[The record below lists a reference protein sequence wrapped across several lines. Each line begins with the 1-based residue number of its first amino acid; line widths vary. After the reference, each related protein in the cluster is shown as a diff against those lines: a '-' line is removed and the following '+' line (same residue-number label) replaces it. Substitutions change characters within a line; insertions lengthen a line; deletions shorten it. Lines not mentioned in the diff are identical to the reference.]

1 MLPVHHYDIRHRL
14 YELRRLALV
23 FTLLLALFSVT
34 QWGLDRHE
42 GHLFSW
48 NGAAWLPVI
57 GRYALACLLFNILI
71 SLARPKADQTLFPI
85 VSLLG
90 GLSLVM
96 LYRLPT
102 PFWDA
107 ETGRIAYAT
116 RNMWYVERQALFLM
130 AGQGVMLLLL
140 LTPAWLHWLRQHR
153 AVTVALGLGLLLA
166 TALFGVEA
174 TAGGPRVSLN
184 FGLFQFQ
191 PAELIKLLFV
201 LYLASY
207 LRLIRPDLQRFTYR
221 PLRVVPLPHISQLRP
236 IFLVLLSALT
246 FLVWMSDLGAALML
260 ILIFPAMLYTALPR
274 RVFWYL
280 VALAGLIAYLLLSG
294 VNWLRAYGQEPLSV
308 TTSYPSLLEIAP
320 VRIND
325 GLERLHVRL
334 DNMRDP
340 WKACTEAN
348 GCASYQTLHAIYALA
363 AGGLVGTG
371 PGAGL
376 SGNIPFV
383 HTDMIYAAIG
393 EEWGLLG
400 AGMVLF
406 LYWWLIKR
414 ALLIA
419 RAQTDP
425 FPAFLGGGIATVFTL
440 QVFIIIG
447 GTINILPLTGIT
459 VPFLSYGGTSILVNS
474 FMIGLLLALS
484 AAPAGGEPSREIA
497 ESLLILQSLYG
508 ISIFLLL
515 LGTAYWSVWM
525 HVRLSPAFPRQ
536 NVYSANP
543 VAWQR
548 EAAWLARVDRG
559 RILAANGSVLAA
571 NGVNGRDYHLPSGV
585 HVLGQADAR
594 GQGLSGL
601 ERVYNDTLLG
611 KGRYDLKTLQAQWFD
626 GEWQGNDLVLTLDPR
641 WQQAAHEG
649 LGGYNGAIVVLDA
662 KTGAVLAMVS
672 HPLYDPTKVL
682 NQASLDAINATWD
695 TPFLNR
701 AIQGLY
707 PPGSTFKTVTGA
719 AAIVQDLVTPTT
731 PFDFSRDIWYMENG
745 RLCHKQWVSG
755 AIVPSCN
762 SDQMQMSFAEGFA
775 FSDNVLFA
783 QLAVQ
788 VGAQAMWN
796 TAAGFGFG
804 QPIPFDLP
812 TAASQVA
819 QDAGWL
825 NDPAQ
830 LAMTG
835 FGQSRV
841 TATPLQMALVAAA
854 IANDG
859 KLPTPYLVSEVLRP
873 DGKVLERTRPSTWQR
888 TLTHSNAAVMYGVMV
903 QSVETGWAGAAA
915 VEGAV
920 VGGKT
925 GTAEWSGTPQG
936 QLPHSWF
943 IGFAEMP
950 DGQTVAFAVLVE
962 AGGEGSLV
970 AAPIAGYILGQ
981 VVGW

>member
-1 MLPVHHYDIRHRL
+1 MLALNQYPIRFRL
-14 YELRRLALV
+14 HELRRLILV
-23 FTLLLALFSVT
+23 LGLLLVLFTLT
-34 QWGLDRHE
+34 QWGLDRRE
-42 GHLFSW
+42 GLSFAW
-48 NGAAWLPVI
+48 EEAAWLPVI
-57 GRYALACLLFNILI
+57 GRYALTCLLFNFLI
-71 SLARPKADQTLFPI
+71 GLARPKADQTLFPL
-85 VSLLG
+85 VALLG
-90 GLSLVM
+90 GFSLVM

-102 PFWDA
+102 PYWDA
-107 ETGRIAYAT
+107 EIGRIAFAT

-130 AGQGVMLLLL
+130 IGQGVMMLLLFM
-140 LTPAWLHWLRQHR
+140 PGWLRWLREHR
-153 AVTVALGLGLLLA
+153 AVSIILGLSLLLA

-174 TAGGPRVSLN
+174 AAGGPRVSLN
-184 FGLFQFQ
+184 LGLFQFQ

-207 LRLIRPDLQRFTYR
+207 LRLIRPDLKRFTYR
-221 PLRVVPLPHISQLRP
+221 PLRIIPLPHVNQLRP
-236 IFLVLLSALT
+236 IFLVLLSALI

-280 VALAGLIAYLLLSG
+280 VALAGLLAYLLLSG
-294 VNWLRAYGQEPLSV
+294 VSWLRDYGQEPLAV
-308 TTSYPSLLEIAP
+308 PTSFPSLVEIAP
-320 VRIND
+320 TRIND
-325 GLERLHVRL
+325 GLERLHARL
-334 DNMRDP
+334 ENMRDP
-340 WKACTEAN
+340 WATCTEAN

-371 PGAGL
+371 PGAGMA
-376 SGNIPFV
+376 GNIPFV
-383 HTDMIYAAIG
+383 HTDMMYAAIG

-400 AGMVLF
+400 AGLLLL

-414 ALLIA
+414 ALSIA
-419 RAQTDP
+419 RRQTDP
-425 FPAFLGGGIATVFTL
+425 FNAFLGAGIATIFAWQIFVI
-440 QVFIIIG
+440 VG

-459 VPFLSYGGTSILVNS
+459 LPFLSYGGSSILVFS
-474 FMIGLLLALS
+474 ITVGLLLALS
-484 AAPAGGEPSREIA
+484 AAPTGGEPSREI
-497 ESLLILQSLYG
+497 SGSVTDLQTLYSIG
-508 ISIFLLL
+508 IFLLM
-515 LGTAYWSVWM
+515 LGTAYWALWM
-525 HVRLSPAFPRQ
+525 HFRLSPAFPRQ
-536 NVYSANP
+536 DAYSANP

-559 RILAANGSVLAA
+559 RILAADGSVLAA
-571 NGVNGRDYHLPSGV
+571 NGEYGRQYYLPSAV
-585 HVLGQADAR
+585 HALGQADTR

-601 ERVYNDTLLG
+601 ERAYNDSLLG
-611 KGRYDLKTLQAQWFD
+611 KGRYDLKTLQAQWFA
-626 GEWQGNDLVLTLDPR
+626 GSWQGNDLVLTLDPR
-641 WQQAAHEG
+641 WHQAAHEG
-649 LGGYNGAIVVLDA
+649 LGGYNGAVVVLDA
-662 KTGAVLAMVS
+662 NTGAVLAMVS
-672 HPLYDPTKVL
+672 HPLYDPAAVY

-701 AIQGLY
+701 AIQGVY
-707 PPGSTFKTVTGA
+707 PPGSTFKTVTSA
-719 AAIVQDLVTPTT
+719 AAVAQELVTLTT
-731 PFDFSRDIWYMENG
+731 PFDFSRDIWYTENG

-762 SDQMQMSFAEGFA
+762 SDQMQMSFAEGYA

-788 VGAQAMWN
+788 VGAQSLWD

-804 QPIPFDLP
+804 QPLPFDLP

-819 QDAGWL
+819 NEIGWL

-854 IANDG
+854 VANEG
-859 KLPTPYLVSEVLRP
+859 KLPTPYLVSEIVRP
-873 DGKVLERTRPSTWQR
+873 DGKTLERTRPATWQR
-888 TLTHSNAAVMYGVMV
+888 ALTRSDAAVMYELMV

-915 VEGAV
+915 VEGV
-920 VGGKT
+920 VLGGKT

-936 QLPHSWF
+936 QPPHSWF

-950 DGQTVAFAVLVE
+950 DGQTVAFAVVVE

-970 AAPIAGYILGQ
+970 AAPIARYILGQ
-981 VVGW
+981 LVGR